1 MEINGFNKAQQA
13 KPIPGANS
21 SLTNNSGAG
30 KDSPVLDIVAKR
42 FNWGACLLSWIWGL
56 GNRSYITLIIFP
68 IAILGIIPVL
78 GIIVQLGVIIWFGIN
93 GNKWAWQN
101 KRWNSIEEFHRVQK
115 KWAIAGLILEIIIAI
130 LIPCI
135 ILATTLP
142 ILMSNTEEV
151 RNETMIKKEVS
162 TAMQVALMG
171 EAMDTKCQPE
181 SLAKCFAEHMN
192 VTSVSDSEIQ
202 ASDGSTWKFA
212 ASGNCKEE
220 GECQVAV
227 NSGYGD
233 DIIIP
238 LYINSEGHIKIK
250 SEDVESY
257 IK

>member
-1 MEINGFNKAQQA
+1 M
-13 KPIPGANS
+13 
-21 SLTNNSGAG
+21 
-30 KDSPVLDIVAKR
+30 
-42 FNWGACLLSWIWGL
+42 SWIWGL
-56 GNRSYITLIIFP
+56 GNRSYITLIILP
-68 IAILGIIPVL
+68 IAILRIIPIL
-78 GIIVQLGVIIWFGIN
+78 GIIVQLGVMIWFGIN

-101 KRWNSIEEFHRVQK
+101 KRWNSIEEFHKVQK
-115 KWAIAGLILEIIIAI
+115 KWAILAI

-142 ILMSNTEEV
+142 ILMSNTDSS
-151 RNETMIKKEVS
+151 RNETMIKKEIS

-202 ASDGSTWKFA
+202 ASDGSTWKFS
-212 ASGNCKEE
+212 ASGDCKDE

-238 LYINSEGHIKIK
+238 LYLNSEGHIKIK
-250 SEDVESY
+250 TEDVESY